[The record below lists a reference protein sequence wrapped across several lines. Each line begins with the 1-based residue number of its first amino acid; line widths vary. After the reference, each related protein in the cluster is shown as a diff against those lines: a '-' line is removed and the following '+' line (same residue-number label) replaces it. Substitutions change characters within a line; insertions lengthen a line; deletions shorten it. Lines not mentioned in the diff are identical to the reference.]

1 MAINIRQEPYLWTP
15 TYNPMVYVLDS
26 SNAGQPNFRYLA
38 DVYVSGDAGYIRLVC
53 NPDPSFN
60 EGVFDV
66 GRVIENYLGG
76 LNDSVDNFDISKSVN
91 GFGVAAN
98 SMVAY
103 EIKFGEQYGALGS
116 VTNYS
121 ALTVTGTKYAFNGAY
136 DTTTFLDYTGSIAIE
151 STGQFLNEMTSPQ
164 SYDFSNVLQ
173 DRFLHYITNTSG
185 AVYFA
190 QIKTYDDA
198 GNTIQ
203 TALIENPYQNPFY
216 FQYRQYI
223 SCGARSLNNATLY
236 SGSQPLIDN
245 SVSGYDV
252 TLTDYFGNATSTTFT
267 FNNDTECYGGRTPI
281 TLHFLTTKG
290 AFDSYQFSM
299 VNRYKTKKTTDTYK
313 RKLGKHTNNSYT
325 YNKYDAGTI
334 VHDTRVQARYELQ
347 SDWISID
354 NSLLVQRMIESPIV
368 FMEYGTTL
376 LRGTITSPTE
386 GELKTSA
393 LGDIELHNVKV
404 VFELSQEYH
413 RQRG

>member
-1 MAINIRQEPYLWTP
+1 MAIVVKQDPQLWSP
-15 TYNPMVYVLDS
+15 VYNPLVWVLDS
-26 SNAGQPNFRYLA
+26 SNAGQSNFRYVA
-38 DVYVSGDAGYIRLVC
+38 DVYVSGVAGHLRMVC
-53 NPDPSFN
+53 NPDPSYN
-60 EGVFDV
+60 EGVFDF
-66 GRVIENYLGG
+66 GRIVENYLGI
-76 LNDSVDNFDISKSVN
+76 LNQSNDNFDISKSVN

-98 SMVAY
+98 SMVPY

-116 VTNYS
+116 ITTYS
-121 ALTVTGTKYAFNGAY
+121 ALTVTGTKYAYNGAY
-136 DTTTFLDYTGSIAIE
+136 NTTDFLDYTGSIAIE
-151 STGQFLNEMTSPQ
+151 DTNTFLNEMTSPQ
-164 SYDFSNVLQ
+164 YYAFSNTFE
-173 DRFLHYITNTSG
+173 DRFLHYITQTSG

-190 QIKTYDDA
+190 QIKTYDEN

-216 FQYRQYI
+216 FQYRQYF

-290 AFDSYQFSM
+290 AFDSLPFTM

-313 RKLGKHTNNSYT
+313 RKLGTHTNNAYT
-325 YNKYDAGTI
+325 YTKSDAGTI

-347 SDWISID
+347 SDWISLD
-354 NSLLVQRMIESPIV
+354 DSLLFQRMIESPVV
-368 FMEYGTTL
+368 FLDLGTSL

-386 GELKTSA
+386 MELKATQY
-393 LGDIELHNVKV
+393 GDIELHNVKV
-404 VFELSQEYH
+404 VFELAQEYH